1 MEAPDACCGAAIAEL
16 LADAAA
22 AAGPAAAAATAT
34 ALALDE
40 DVRSYLAGVLAAL
53 AADNSL
59 TEQERAEDLADAV
72 SGFSEPFAVLG
83 TAERA
88 ALAGEAVASAAAG
101 RAAAAAA
108 RAAAAGAAAAVDAAR
123 RLASLDARLAGP
135 SSSSGSDDGL
145 SEGEDAPPPA
155 SAAEADALRFL
166 APMSPGTPRS
176 FLLEALL
183 RARCA
188 GDAAAAAAWLA
199 DAIAAGELGDALDAW
214 AVADKARA
222 AARAAAA
229 AERAAE
235 RRAVAARFRLQA
247 EPSGGAAAAVAAWAP
262 PAGTHAAP
270 KVRYRDGAIA
280 TTKGEKIVIEKAPE
294 WDGGSKGRVKSKG
307 KRGVGW
313 Q

>member
-1 MEAPDACCGAAIAEL
+1 MEAPDALCAAAIAEL
-16 LADAAA
+16 LAGAAA
-22 AAGPAAAAATAT
+22 AAGPAAAS
-34 ALALDE
+34 LDDD
-40 DVRSYLAGVLAAL
+40 DVRSYLADVLAAL
-53 AADNSL
+53 AADDSL
-59 TEQERAEDLADAV
+59 SKQERAEDLTDAV
-72 SGFSEPFAVLG
+72 SGFSEPFAALG
-83 TAERA
+83 AAERA
-88 ALAGEAVASAAAG
+88 ALAGTAVAAAAAG
-101 RAAAAAA
+101 RAAAAAT
-108 RAAAAGAAAAVDAAR
+108 RAAAAGGGAAADAAR

-135 SSSSGSDDGL
+135 SSSSGSDAGL

-166 APMSPGTPRS
+166 EPMSPGTPRG

-188 GDAAAAAAWLA
+188 GAAAAAAAWLV
-199 DAIAAGELGDALDAW
+199 DAIAAGELGDAVDAW
-214 AVADKARA
+214 AAAGAARA

-247 EPSGGAAAAVAAWAP
+247 EPSGGAAAPRRVAAWAP

-280 TTKGEKIVIEKAPE
+280 TTKGEKVVIEKSPE